1 MRTLF
6 GCVLA
11 LTFLSGSG
19 IAQDVQSATV
29 VGTVTDPTGAVVPN
43 ASVTITNT
51 ATNISA
57 HATTNAAGAY
67 YVPFQSAGT
76 YNITVSAA
84 GFKQFVRRDVVL
96 EIGQTPRINVSL
108 EVGNTT
114 ESVEVTAAAP
124 ILATDNAVVG
134 GTMPTKEIHDIPMVQ
149 AKPQHLMY
157 YMEGAQVN
165 NDGSYHVLGL
175 PSNQINFTI
184 DGSIVKQAPNANIGE
199 VNNSV
204 TPPVDA
210 LMEAQVWTTGI
221 PAELGHS
228 AGGAYNMVTKSGSNQ
243 LHFSAEERYINKDFL
258 HRSIWQQAATNT
270 PFEYHNFDAVL
281 GGPVYIPKVYDG
293 RNKTFFFLA
302 FRFDYDHEQNTV
314 TTNAPTSAM
323 LNGNF
328 NFPGVNPQPI
338 YDPATIACAA
348 PAGCPGSTGWTAT
361 QFPGNQIPVSRF
373 DPVSVRFLAQ
383 QPYNLPNTAG
393 GMTTTGPVN
402 NYIANTHYLA
412 DKDGYL
418 GRFDQKITESNKA
431 YFRFAWNRYRTN
443 PGRENILFHWF
454 DIDNT
459 TNSYG
464 EPEPIDTLNLTFG
477 DVDTIS
483 PTVIN
488 EFRVAYQRRADTR
501 TPILLGQ
508 NWAGRLGIPGVG
520 PQTFPGF
527 VTTGGSSVTWTAN
540 PGGYQRTL
548 QDYFEYADNITK
560 VIGLHTIKA
569 GYQGLRMRENDVTA
583 STPSGVY
590 NFSGAGTGLP
600 FTPNTGNS
608 FASFLLGAVDNATY
622 TTLLANYLPR
632 WWSHQG
638 FVQDDWRVRS
648 NLTVSLGV
656 RYSYETPTTTK
667 YGYESQFN
675 PSVIDPLT
683 GMMGAITH
691 PKGGVYKS
699 DWNNFTPRLGVAYNF
714 APKWVFRG
722 SFGMFTVDN
731 FSQLGQEEYLATAAA
746 VQPVGNPRP
755 AFYLSQGPGSI
766 NYNLTSTGSANY
778 VSTSGNYT
786 GRGATYIDPNLR
798 NPYTMSWS
806 GGFQYQIK
814 PNTIA
819 EVVYQGSAGVALLNG
834 NSVNVNELPR
844 SIYSSTDTT
853 LLNQV
858 YANTQSYLPYP
869 QFGSISG
876 YSNWDHSTYNA
887 MVARV
892 EKRYGNGLS
901 FNFLYTW
908 SKNLIGGP
916 GSQTISGPGATTYTV
931 GTGAEFY
938 NWNLTKGLANTD
950 VAHQFVAQATYD
962 IPVGKGRHWM
972 NRGGIA
978 NTILGGWTFLTIQSF
993 RTGTPASFVIAGSP
1007 NKYLQYELLPNVA
1020 SGQNINVPNY
1030 KIGNLWPEQTQN
1042 GFFNLNAFAYPAAFT
1057 QGDAGIG
1064 IARYGGVWWPQYSLT
1079 KTIAYRERY
1088 KLTVRMDANNLFPET
1103 HAFLCCNVNNTVN
1116 LTSPQLFGKTP
1127 ALSYSFSNW
1136 YTPNGNLVGVL
1147 RIEF

>member
-1 MRTLF
+1 MKTLLC
-6 GCVLA
+6 CVLA
-11 LTFLSGSG
+11 LAVCSGSAF
-19 IAQDVQSATV
+19 AQDVQSATV

-43 ASVTITNT
+43 ASVTVTNT

-57 HATTNAAGAY
+57 HATTNAEGAY

-76 YNITVSAA
+76 YDITVSAP
-84 GFKQFVRRDVVL
+84 GFKQFVRRGVVL

-114 ESVEVTAAAP
+114 EAVEVTAAAP

-134 GTMPTKEIHDIPMVQ
+134 GTMPTKEIHDIPMIQ

-165 NDGSYHVLGL
+165 NDGTYHVLGL

-228 AGGAYNMVTKSGSNQ
+228 AGGSYNMVTKSGTNG

-258 HRSIWQQAATNT
+258 HRDIWQQAATNS
-270 PFEYHNFDAVL
+270 PFEYHNFDTTL

-314 TTNAPTSAM
+314 TTNAPTQAM

-328 NFPGVNPQPI
+328 SFPGVTAQPI
-338 YDPATIACAA
+338 YDPRTIAPCSS
-348 PAGCPGSTGWTAT
+348 CSTGWTSQPFT
-361 QFPGNQIPVSRF
+361 GNQIPVSRF
-373 DPVSVRFLAQ
+373 DPVTVKFLSLN
-383 QPYNLPNTAG
+383 PYNLPNTAG
-393 GMTTTGPVN
+393 GWTTTGPSN
-402 NYIANTHYLA
+402 NLIANTHYLA

-418 GRFDQKITESNKA
+418 GRFDQKITDSNKA

-443 PGRENILFHWF
+443 PGRENILYHWY

-459 TNSYG
+459 GNSYG

-501 TPILLGQ
+501 TPILLNQ
-508 NWAGRLGIPGVG
+508 NWAGQLGIPGVG

-527 VTTGGSSVTWTAN
+527 VTTGSSSVAWTAN

-548 QDYFEYADNITK
+548 QDDFEYADNITK
-560 VIGLHTIKA
+560 VMGLHTIKA
-569 GYQGLRMRENDVTA
+569 GYQGIRMRENDVTA
-583 STPSGVY
+583 SQPSGVFS
-590 NFSGAGTGLP
+590 FSGAGTALP

-608 FASFLLGAVDNATY
+608 FASFLLGAVDNANF

-632 WWSHQG
+632 WWSHQA
-638 FVQDDWRVRS
+638 FVQDDWRARS
-648 NLTVSLGV
+648 NLTISLGL
-656 RYSYETPTTTK
+656 RYSYETPAVTK
-667 YGYESQFN
+667 YGFESQFN
-675 PSVIDPLT
+675 PNVVDPLT
-683 GMMGAITH
+683 GMMGSITH
-691 PKGGVYKS
+691 PKGGVYKG
-699 DWNNFTPRLGVAYNF
+699 DWNNFTPRLGVSYNF

-731 FSQLGQEEYLATAAA
+731 FTELGQEEYLATASVYPALGS
-746 VQPVGNPRP
+746 PLP
-755 AFYLSQGPGSI
+755 AFYLSQGPGPI
-766 NYNLTSTGSANY
+766 NYSLTSNGASNFVATSNNFANR
-778 VSTSGNYT
+778 S
-786 GRGATYIDPNLR
+786 ATYIDPNLR

-806 GGFQYQIK
+806 GGFQYQIR

-819 EVVYQGSAGVALLNG
+819 EVVYQGSAGVGLVNG
-834 NSVNVNELPR
+834 SPVNMNELPH
-844 SIYSSTDTT
+844 SIYSSTDST
-853 LLNQV
+853 LLGQV
-858 YANTQSYLPYP
+858 YKSPQSYLPYS
-869 QFGSISG
+869 QFGSINE

-887 MVARV
+887 LVARV
-892 EKRYGNGLS
+892 EKRYANGLS

-916 GSQTISGPGATTYTV
+916 GSQTVSGPGATTYTV
-931 GTGAEFY
+931 GTGPEFY
-938 NWNLTKGLANTD
+938 NWNLTKGLAPTD
-950 VAHQFVAQATYD
+950 VAHQFVAQASYD
-962 IPVGKGRHWM
+962 IPVGKGRRWLD
-972 NRGGIA
+972 RGGIA
-978 NTILGGWTFLTIQSF
+978 NIFFGGWTFLTIQSF
-993 RTGTPASFVIAGSP
+993 RTGTPASFVMAGSP
-1007 NKYLQYELLPNVA
+1007 NQYLPYELLPNINA
-1020 SGQNINVPNY
+1020 GQNINVPNY

-1042 GFFNLNAFAYPAAFT
+1042 SFFNLNAFSYPAPFT
-1057 QGDAGIG
+1057 PGNAGVG

>member
-1 MRTLF
+1 MKPLLYWA
-6 GCVLA
+6 LA
-11 LTFLSGSG
+11 LMLTGG
-19 IAQDVQSATV
+19 YAAAQEVQSATV

-43 ASVTITNT
+43 ASVTVTNT
-51 ATNISA
+51 ATNIAA
-57 HATTNAAGAY
+57 HTTTNADGAY

-76 YNITVSAA
+76 YEITIAA
-84 GFKQFVRRDVVL
+84 PGFKQLVRRGVVL

-124 ILATDNAVVG
+124 ILATDNSVVG
-134 GTMPTKEIHDIPMVQ
+134 GTMPTKQIHDIPMLQ

-157 YMEGAQVN
+157 YMEGSQVN
-165 NDGSYHVLGL
+165 NDGTYHMLGL

-228 AGGAYNMVTKSGSNQ
+228 AGGAYNMVTKSGTNQ
-243 LHFSAEERYINKDFL
+243 LHFSAEERYIHKDFL

-270 PFEYHNFDAVL
+270 PFEYHNFDTVL

-314 TTNAPTSAM
+314 TQSAPTPAM

-328 NFPGVNPQPI
+328 AFPVANAQTI
-338 YDPATIACAA
+338 YDPRTIAPCAT
-348 PAGCPGSTGWTAT
+348 CSNGWTAQPFT
-361 QFPGNQIPVSRF
+361 GNQIPVSRF
-373 DPVSVRFLAQ
+373 DPVAAKFLSLT
-383 QPYNLPNTAG
+383 PYNLPNTTG
-393 GMTTTGPVN
+393 GWTTTGPSN
-402 NYIANTHYLA
+402 NLIANTHYLA

-454 DIDNT
+454 DIDST
-459 TNSYG
+459 GNSYG

-508 NWAGRLGIPGVG
+508 NWAGQLGIPGVG

-527 VTTGGSSVTWTAN
+527 VSTGGSNVNWSAN

-548 QDYFEYADNITK
+548 QDDFEYADNITK
-560 VIGLHTIKA
+560 VMGLHTIKA
-569 GYQGLRMRENDVTA
+569 GYQGIRMRENDVSA

-608 FASFLLGAVDNATY
+608 FASFLLGSVDNATF

-632 WWSHQG
+632 WWSHQA
-638 FVQDDWRVRS
+638 FVQDDWRARR
-648 NLTVSLGV
+648 NLTISLGL
-656 RYSYETPTTTK
+656 RYSYETPAITK
-667 YGYESQFN
+667 YGFESEFN
-675 PSVIDPLT
+675 PNMTDALT

-691 PKGGVYKS
+691 PKGSVYNS
-699 DWNNFTPRLGVAYNF
+699 DRNNFTPRLGVSYNF

-731 FSQLGQEEYLATAAA
+731 FTELGQEEYLATAAVIPA
-746 VQPVGNPRP
+746 VGTPPP
-755 AFYLSQGPGSI
+755 AFYLSQGPGPI
-766 NYNLTSTGSANY
+766 NYSLTANGASNF
-778 VSTSGNYT
+778 VSTSNNLS
-786 GRGATYIDPNLR
+786 GRSATYIDPNLR

-819 EVVYQGSAGVALLNG
+819 EVVYQGSAGVALVNG
-834 NSVNVNELPR
+834 SAVNINELPQ
-844 SIYSSTDTT
+844 SIYSSTNAT
-853 LLNQV
+853 LLNTV
-858 YANTQSYLPYP
+858 YNSTQSYLPYS
-869 QFGSISG
+869 QFGSINK

-892 EKRYGNGLS
+892 EKRYGNGLF

-908 SKNLIGGP
+908 SRNLIGGP
-916 GSQTISGPGATTYTV
+916 GSQVLSAPGATSYTV
-931 GTGAEFY
+931 GTGPEFY
-938 NWNLTKGLANTD
+938 NWNLTKGLAPTD
-950 VAHQFVAQATYD
+950 VTHQFVAQASYD
-962 IPVGKGRHWM
+962 IPVGQGRRWM
-972 NRGGIA
+972 NHGGIA
-978 NTILGGWTFLTIQSF
+978 NMFLGGWTFLTIQSL
-993 RTGTPASFVIAGSP
+993 RTGTPASFVMAGSP
-1007 NKYLQYELLPNVA
+1007 NRYLPYEQLPNVA

-1030 KIGNLWPEQTQN
+1030 QIGNLWPEQTQN
-1042 GFFNLNAFAYPAAFT
+1042 PYFNINTFAYPAAFMP
-1057 QGDAGIG
+1057 GNAGIG
-1064 IARYGGVWWPQYSLT
+1064 IARYGGVWWPQYSLS

-1103 HAFLCCNVNNTVN
+1103 HAFLCCNVNNAVN
-1116 LTSPQLFGKTP
+1116 LTSSQLFGKTP